1 MPTISPAFVKL
12 PSVYM
17 ALNTTSKFKS
27 RLLSFI
33 FEIIIQQVYI
43 INTIYI
49 IKVITLMLP
58 NSWGKS

>member
-1 MPTISPAFVKL
+1 
-12 PSVYM
+12 M
-17 ALNTTSKFKS
+17 ALNTTSRFKS

-49 IKVITLMLP
+49 IKVITSILS
-58 NSWGKS
+58 NSWGES